1 MRCGYSTDL
10 TNSEWSVI
18 QRYFPRAKKTRS
30 AAKTCKK
37 YNCQRNFVYFTSW
50 MCVAAASIRF
60 PATQDGLLLF
70 LTVIKN
76 K

>member
-18 QRYFPRAKKTRS
+18 
-30 AAKTCKK
+30 
-37 YNCQRNFVYFTSW
+37 QRNFVYFTSW